1 MVRKTIILSLL
12 LLFAFPFEALAEPTE
27 RVRLALVIG
36 HNEGAGHTTQLR
48 FAEQDAGKIA
58 DLFVGLGR
66 VATED
71 LVIMIAP
78 DADAVRAALREVTAR
93 VARLKSARTELFI
106 YYSGHADDSG
116 LQLGESLL
124 PMKEL
129 RKFLEESGADV
140 TIAIIDACHS
150 GAIVRDKGGKR
161 VPILDLSLTGESNA
175 RGFAVITSSSADEKS
190 QESDELRGSFFTHFL
205 ASGMRGDADTSGD
218 GKVSLYELYG
228 YAYDRT
234 LERSYSAGG
243 REQHPTFDYA
253 VTGRGQIV
261 MSYVETGKAT
271 LVLPAALEGN
281 FLLYSPETDAVLAEV
296 TKSAGATRVL
306 AVPPGIFEL
315 FKRSDVSL
323 HRSRI
328 TVKPG
333 EEKELNAEDMEE
345 VSRTYLIEKGAV
357 PYVEMGAKGG
367 YQFFWDQG
375 MRERS
380 LLPSVLG
387 GAEVRV
393 RNLLGKRITPFAE
406 ILIGGGVGSDR
417 DGGGQPIAQNFSLL
431 EAGAGV
437 SFTLLDSPFL
447 LELNPEVALMYVS
460 RTVEV
465 NAGPV
470 DDNYLTV
477 SPVGSVLVGKEIMR
491 SVALAVQFKSG
502 YFYFQEDGKEHH
514 LGFSEVFLTAL
525 MRL

>member
-1 MVRKTIILSLL
+1 VTRKTIILGLL
-12 LLFAFPFEALAEPTE
+12 LQFSVAFSASAGPTE

-48 FAEQDAGKIA
+48 FAEKDAGKIA
-58 DLFVGLGR
+58 DLFVSLGR
-66 VATED
+66 VAPGD
-71 LVIMIAP
+71 LVVLTAP
-78 DADAVRAALREVTAR
+78 DADAVRSALKTLTAR
-93 VARLKSARTELFI
+93 VAGLQSARTELFI

-116 LQLGESLL
+116 LQLGETIL

-129 RKFLEESGADV
+129 RTFLEKSGADV

-161 VPILDLSLTGESNA
+161 VPLLDLSLTGEGNA
-175 RGFAVITSSSADEKS
+175 KGFAIITSSSANEKS

-234 LERSYSAGG
+234 LERSYAMGG

-261 MSYVETGKAT
+261 MSYVETGRAT

-281 FLLYSPETDAVLAEV
+281 FLLYSPASDAVLAEV

-306 AVPPGIFEL
+306 AVPPGTFEL
-315 FKRSDVSL
+315 FKRTDVAL
-323 HRSRI
+323 HRSMVS
-328 TVKPG
+328 VKPG
-333 EEKELNAEDMEE
+333 EEKVIEADEMEE
-345 VSRTYLIEKGAV
+345 VSRTYLIEKGAA

-375 MRERS
+375 IRERS

-417 DGGGQPIAQNFSLL
+417 DGGGQPMAQNFSLL
-431 EAGAGV
+431 EAGAGM

-447 LELNPEVALMYVS
+447 LELTPEVALMYVT

-465 NAGPV
+465 DAGPM

-477 SPVGSVLVGKEIMR
+477 SPMGSLLVGKEIMR
-491 SVALAVQFKSG
+491 SVALAVQFKTG
-502 YFYFQEDGKEHH
+502 YFYFQEDGTEHH